1 MALRGTTSVEDIIT
15 DSVAEPE
22 KLDPEWI
29 PKCIRNQA
37 SGPLY
42 AHAGIKA
49 AADAVLKV
57 LLSSCPCH
65 SNVLPNALG
74 GLGGRRPLADS
85 GSPKFHFYMCACHS
99 ASVRYRSALEK
110 CKDCAGQY

>member
-49 AADAVLKV
+49 AADAVLEV

-65 SNVLPNALG
+65 CNVPKCIGGSWQDPPPCGLAAESIPTGSNVITHLYGTGALFDN
-74 GLGGRRPLADS
+74 LKTVPL
-85 GSPKFHFYMCACHS
+85 
-99 ASVRYRSALEK
+99 K
-110 CKDCAGQY
+110 C